1 MAKRSFAVL
10 ALAFALVGP
19 IVVHAD
25 SSEDGKSDKSSEQH
39 LKKKHEALE
48 GQAKAERVQR
58 QQMQELKQIQQK
70 EQLKEQLSEEQKNEP
85 VVAKDSPSTEKR
97 SHLWRRGAQVPADF
111 AEDKSHWI
119 EDWQQHSLSEPG
131 QDKRWLQV
139 KSGFVLMDIKT
150 SVIEEIVLGQ

>member
-10 ALAFALVGP
+10 TLAFALMGP
-19 IVVHAD
+19 VIVHAD
-25 SSEDGKSDKSSEQH
+25 SSDDGKSSEQH

-70 EQLKEQLSEEQKNEP
+70 VQLKEEQKGEP
-85 VVAKDSPSTEKR
+85 EVAKDSPQAETTSN
-97 SHLWRRGAQVPADF
+97 LWQRGGQVPPEYAAD
-111 AEDKSHWI
+111 EEHWI
-119 EDWQQHSLSEPG
+119 TDWQQHHLSSPE

-139 KSGFVLMDIKT
+139 KSGYVLMDIKT
-150 SVIEEIVLGQ
+150 RVIDEIVLSQ